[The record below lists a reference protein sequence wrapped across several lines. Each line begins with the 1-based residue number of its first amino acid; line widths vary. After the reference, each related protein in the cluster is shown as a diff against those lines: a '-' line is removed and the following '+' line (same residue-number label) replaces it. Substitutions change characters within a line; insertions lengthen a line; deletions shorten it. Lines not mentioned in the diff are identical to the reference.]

1 MQHPLCESSGALQHG
16 DAITDISGTASG
28 EAQLEFSLAAV
39 QKAWSKMEFNVNEFR
54 ETKNLYILGSLEEI
68 LTLLE
73 DNQVTLQTML
83 GSRYI
88 RTIQEVGSGE
98 SCMRCCFVLWL

>member
-1 MQHPLCESSGALQHG
+1 LSLF
-16 DAITDISGTASG
+16 ISPPRFPFT
-28 EAQLEFSLAAV
+28 F
-39 QKAWSKMEFNVNEFR
+39 KIEFNVNEYR
-54 ETKNLYILGSLEEI
+54 ETKGLYVLGSLEEI

-88 RTIQEVGSGE
+88 RTIQAV
-98 SCMRCCFVLWL
+98 SCKLFVRASDG